1 MPCPARF
8 LQTLEETTR
17 YFSGDAS
24 AWSMVGIPFTAK
36 DGTRVVFREP
46 ETEDARSLM
55 EFINSVIEEDMS
67 GIMMDKKVTLP
78 KERVWLRK
86 ILKEVSGRE
95 TVMLVVESDGE
106 ILGNCHVERHH
117 MKLSH
122 RAMIGIALSKEARG
136 KGIGEALM
144 KATIALTRKRM
155 KGIESID
162 LFAFDYNKRAQ
173 KLYRKLGFV
182 EVGRIP
188 RAVKE
193 GDRYFDELTM
203 VLDLRNK

>member
-1 MPCPARF
+1 
-8 LQTLEETTR
+8 
-17 YFSGDAS
+17 
-24 AWSMVGIPFTAK
+24 MVRIPFTAK

-46 ETEDARSLM
+46 RAEDARALM
-55 EFINSVIEEDMS
+55 KFINSVIDEDMS
-67 GIMMDKKVTLP
+67 GIMMDKQVTLP
-78 KERVWLRK
+78 KEKAWLRK
-86 ILKEVSGRE
+86 VLKEIRQRE
-95 TVMLVVESDGE
+95 TVMLVVESEEE

-144 KATIALTRKRM
+144 GATIELTRKRM
-155 KGIESID
+155 KGVESID

-173 KLYRKLGFV
+173 KLYKKLGFV

-203 VLDLRNK
+203 VLDLRDK